1 MTVFYHTSASG
12 TDISGSVKPRPDEKT
27 VAKKSASESVRS
39 EWKEP
44 LYIDA
49 ILVGDTMVYHRV
61 DVSLS
66 FTQ

>member
-1 MTVFYHTSASG
+1 MVVFYHSSASE

-27 VAKKSASESVRS
+27 AAKKSASESVRS

-49 ILVGDTMVYHRV
+49 ILARDTMVYHRV
-61 DVSLS
+61 DTTFS